1 MKNLMLTTAMVAV
14 TSMGAVAQTADAPAQ
29 APAAT
34 AQTGA
39 QSQTVPGFMASEF
52 TNKELYT
59 LDSED
64 ARALRDRQA
73 TEGERVRWENSATFN
88 ENRDSWE
95 NVGNVSD
102 IVVTQDGEVR
112 GVLIDVGGFLGLGA
126 RTVMVDMDEL
136 NFVTADP
143 AAAAG
148 DRYSLVVAMSQEEL
162 ESLPEWDEAQLA
174 GFEPRDPD
182 LMQDQARMAQGTV
195 PVEGDATRQVE
206 SDRVVQD
213 TSGYA
218 DLPEQER
225 TVERLM
231 GASAYSAQGEDIGT
245 VEELVL
251 DVDGRTTHLV
261 MDVGGFLGMG
271 SHTVALDMNKV
282 DIMWNAEDDDVRVEV
297 PMSEDELR
305 AMPEYQDG

>member
-1 MKNLMLTTAMVAV
+1 MKHLMLTTAMVAA
-14 TSMGAVAQTADAPAQ
+14 TSLGAAAQTADAPAQ

-34 AQTGA
+34 AEIGA
-39 QSQTVPGFMASEF
+39 QPRTVPGFMASDF

-59 LDSED
+59 LDSEE

-73 TEGERVRWENSATFN
+73 TEGERVRGENSATFN

-102 IVVTQDGEVR
+102 IVVTQDGAVR

-126 RTVMVDMDEL
+126 RTVMVDMNAL
-136 NFVTADP
+136 NFVTTDP
-143 AAAAG
+143 AAVAG
-148 DRYSLVVAMSQEEL
+148 DNYSLVVTMSQEEL
-162 ESLPEWDEAQLA
+162 EALPEWDAARLR
-174 GFEPRDPD
+174 GFEPRDPG
-182 LMQDQARMAQGTV
+182 LMQDQARIAQERV
-195 PVEGDATRQVE
+195 LVESDATRPVE
-206 SDRVVQD
+206 AGGVHDR
-213 TSGYA
+213 TGYA

-231 GASAYSAQGEDIGT
+231 DAPAYSSQGEDIGS

-251 DVDGRTTHLV
+251 DAEGRTTHLV
-261 MDVGGFLGMG
+261 MDVGGFLGMAT
-271 SHTVALDMNKV
+271 HTVALDIDEVN
-282 DIMWNAEDDDVRVEV
+282 IMWNAEDDDVRVEV
-297 PMSEDELR
+297 PMSEDDLR

>member
-14 TSMGAVAQTADAPAQ
+14 TTMGAVAQTADAPAQ

-39 QSQTVPGFMASEF
+39 QPRTVPGFMASDLF
-52 TNKELYT
+52 DKELYT

-64 ARALRDRQA
+64 ARAMRDSQA
-73 TEGERVRWENSATFN
+73 AEGEQVRREDSATFN

-126 RTVMVDMDEL
+126 RTVMVEMDEL
-136 NFVTADP
+136 NFVTEDP
-143 AAAAG
+143 AAVAG
-148 DRYSLVVAMSQEEL
+148 DRYSLVVTMSQDEL
-162 ESLPEWDEAQLA
+162 EALPEWDEARLS
-174 GFEPRDPD
+174 GFEPRDPG
-182 LMQDQARMAQGTV
+182 LVQDQARIAQGSV
-195 PVEGDATRQVE
+195 PVEPDATRPVE
-206 SDRVVQD
+206 NDRVVQD
-213 TSGYA
+213 TTGYA
-218 DLPEQER
+218 ELPAQER

-231 GASAYSAQGEDIGT
+231 GAPAYSPQGEDIGS

-251 DVDGRTTHLV
+251 DADGRTTHLV

-271 SHTVALDMNKV
+271 THTVALDMDQVN
-282 DIMWNAEDDDVRVEV
+282 IMWNAEEEDVRVQV